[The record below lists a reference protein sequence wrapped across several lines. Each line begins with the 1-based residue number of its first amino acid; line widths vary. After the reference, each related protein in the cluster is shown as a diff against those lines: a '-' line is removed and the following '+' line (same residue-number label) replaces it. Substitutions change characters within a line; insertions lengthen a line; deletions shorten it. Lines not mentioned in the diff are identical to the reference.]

1 MTITCLDVNH
11 IYVKQKINLPIIKL
25 VRYRKSSIFLLQE
38 IFTSTEKTFISREG
52 LSTRQLFYE
61 V

>member
-11 IYVKQKINLPIIKL
+11 IYVKQKINLSIIKL

>member
-1 MTITCLDVNH
+1 MTIRCLDVNH
-11 IYVKQKINLPIIKL
+11 IYVKQKINLSIIKL

-38 IFTSTEKTFISREG
+38 IFTSTEKTFISRKG

>member
-1 MTITCLDVNH
+1 MTIRCLDVNH
-11 IYVKQKINLPIIKL
+11 IYVKQKINLSIIKL
-25 VRYRKSSIFLLQE
+25 VRYRKTSIFLLQE
-38 IFTSTEKTFISREG
+38 IFTSTEKTFISRKG

>member
-11 IYVKQKINLPIIKL
+11 IYVKQKINLSIIKL
-25 VRYRKSSIFLLQE
+25 VRYRKSSIFLFQE

>member
-11 IYVKQKINLPIIKL
+11 IYVKQKINLSIIKL

-38 IFTSTEKTFISREG
+38 IFTSTEKTFISRKG